1 MDNKLVIETV
11 GLLLL
16 FAAFPVT
23 SLGASRGNAVV
34 WVLGLVCLVAGGL
47 LPIATRYMD
56 HTADKPTDMG
66 MEFDE
71 RTS

>member
-1 MDNKLVIETV
+1 MDKLATETI

-16 FAAFPVT
+16 FAAFPLT
-23 SLGASRGNAVV
+23 SLGATGGNTVV
-34 WVLGLVCLVAGGL
+34 WALGLLCLTAGGL
-47 LPIATRYMD
+47 LPIVTRFMD
-56 HTADKPTDMG
+56 HRADKPTDMG